1 MSFEHEIVSLLAID
15 NLGSDQ
21 LIRIMRRNRLVGIGA
36 LQKDK
41 QRLELFQQKG
51 SVLAKE
57 ELDQLSNHMDKF
69 KAKLEEFATKHK
81 SEIKKD
87 AIFRREFQEMCAVA
101 GVDPLRSSSNFLAK
115 LLGVGDYYY
124 ELAIQIVEIFLSTN
138 HKNGG
143 IMSIEELHQ
152 RLLASRNVSTNANL
166 KSTDSIT
173 KADILEAIKKLKVLG
188 SNIREVPTRD
198 KSYVIHAT
206 PAELNSSHVD
216 ITQLAH
222 SNKGYVSRSILK
234 ENLKWS
240 DERISKS
247 LDELI
252 MEGMIWIDDRGTG
265 CETLYWFPGLKL

>member
-1 MSFEHEIVSLLAID
+1 
-15 NLGSDQ
+15 
-21 LIRIMRRNRLVGIGA
+21 MRRNRLVGIGA

-57 ELDQLSNHMDKF
+57 ELEQLSNHMGKF
-69 KAKLEEFATKHK
+69 KAKLEEFAKKHK

-87 AIFRREFQEMCAVA
+87 AKFRREFQEMCAVA

-124 ELAIQIVEIFLSTN
+124 ELAIQIVEVFLSTN

-152 RLLASRNVSTNANL
+152 RLLASRNVSSNANL
-166 KSTDSIT
+166 KSIDSIT

-222 SNKGYVSRSILK
+222 FNKGYVSHSALK
-234 ENLKWS
+234 EKLNWS
-240 DERISKS
+240 DERINKS

-252 MEGMIWIDDRGTG
+252 MEGMIWIDGQGPRG
-265 CETLYWFPGLKL
+265 ETLYWFPGLKL